1 MSAGAV
7 AASAAAAAKLR
18 RERQE
23 EEELTPYTHKD
34 LEEDWEFKILR
45 SATGKFRNGAWLQ
58 SVLDEEARA
67 GWQLVEKF
75 DDARVRLKRPAS
87 ARARDATLGFDAYRT
102 WAGISQTRYA
112 IVVLLLIFGFIGL
125 VTVLFA
131 VVSGSTGGR

>member
-7 AASAAAAAKLR
+7 AASAAAAARMR
-18 RERQE
+18 REQQE

-34 LEEDWEFKILR
+34 LAEDWEFKILR
-45 SATGKFRNGAWLQ
+45 SVTGKFRDAAWLQ
-58 SVLDEEARA
+58 SILDEEARA

-75 DDARVRLKRPAS
+75 DNARVRLKRPAS

-102 WAGISQTRYA
+102 SVGISQASFT
-112 IVVLLLIFGFIGL
+112 ILILLLVFGFIGL

-131 VVSGSTGGR
+131 VLAGSTGGR

>member
-7 AASAAAAAKLR
+7 AASAAAAAKMR
-18 RERQE
+18 QEQQE

-34 LEEDWEFKILR
+34 LAEDWEFKILR
-45 SATGKFRNGAWLQ
+45 SVTGKFRDAAWLQ

-75 DDARVRLKRPAS
+75 DNARVRLKRPAS

-102 WAGISQTRYA
+102 SVGISQARYT
-112 IVVLLLIFGFIGL
+112 IVILLLVFGFIGL
-125 VTVLFA
+125 VTALFA
-131 VVSGSTGGR
+131 FLSGSLGGR

>member
-7 AASAAAAAKLR
+7 AASAATAARMR
-18 RERQE
+18 REQEE

-34 LEEDWEFKILR
+34 LAEDWEFKILR
-45 SATGKFRNGAWLQ
+45 SVTGRFRDAAWLQ

-75 DDARVRLKRPAS
+75 DNARVRLKRPAS

-102 WAGISQTRYA
+102 SVGISQARYT
-112 IVVLLLIFGFIGL
+112 ILILLLVFGFIGL

-131 VVSGSTGGR
+131 ALSGSLGGR

>member
-7 AASAAAAAKLR
+7 AASAAAAARMR

-34 LEEDWEFKILR
+34 LAEDWEFKILR
-45 SATGKFRNGAWLQ
+45 SVTGKFRDAAWLQ
-58 SVLDEEARA
+58 TVLDEEARA

-87 ARARDATLGFDAYRT
+87 ARPRDSTLGFDAYRT
-102 WAGISQTRYA
+102 SVGISQASYT
-112 IVVLLLIFGFIGL
+112 ILILLLVFGFIGL

-131 VVSGSTGGR
+131 VLSGSLGAR

>member
-7 AASAAAAAKLR
+7 AASAAAAARMR

-34 LEEDWEFKILR
+34 LAEDWEFKILR
-45 SATGKFRNGAWLQ
+45 SVTGKFRDAAWLQ
-58 SVLDEEARA
+58 TVLDEEARA

-87 ARARDATLGFDAYRT
+87 ARARDSTLGFDAYRT
-102 WAGISQTRYA
+102 SVGISQARYT
-112 IVVLLLIFGFIGL
+112 IVILLLVFGFIGL

-131 VVSGSTGGR
+131 VLSGSLGGH

>member
-7 AASAAAAAKLR
+7 AASAAAAAKMR

-34 LEEDWEFKILR
+34 LAEDWEFKILR
-45 SATGKFRNGAWLQ
+45 SVTSKFRDAAWLQ
-58 SVLDEEARA
+58 TVLDEEARA

-102 WAGISQTRYA
+102 SVGISQARYT
-112 IVVLLLIFGFIGL
+112 ILILLLVFGFIGL

-131 VVSGSTGGR
+131 VVSGSTSGR